1 MPIPSPQSGE
11 SQDEFVSRCI
21 GELYNEYGQEQASA
35 ICYTKYR
42 ENMNTESKVLS
53 RIKKFRD
60 DELKGIRLQEN
71 GEPVELI
78 DPNPCWTGYEAI
90 GTKVVDGKEV
100 PNCVPID

>member
-60 DELKGIRLQEN
+60 DELKGVNLTED
-71 GEPVELI
+71 GEVNLEE
-78 DPNPCWTGYEAI
+78 PCWKNYRQY
-90 GTKVVDGKEV
+90 GTKIVDGREV

>member
-1 MPIPSPQSGE
+1 MPIPNPQSGE

-21 GELYNEYGQEQASA
+21 GELYNEYGQEQALA

-60 DELKGIRLQEN
+60 DELKGVNLTEDN
-71 GEPVELI
+71 EV
-78 DPNPCWTGYEAI
+78 DMKAPCWDGYEQY
-90 GTKVVDGKEV
+90 GTKVVDGREV
-100 PNCVPID
+100 PNCIPID

>member
-1 MPIPSPQSGE
+1 MPIPNPQSGE

-60 DELKGIRLQEN
+60 DELKGVNLTED
-71 GEPVELI
+71 GEV
-78 DPNPCWTGYEAI
+78 DMKAPCWDGYEQY
-90 GTKVVDGKEV
+90 GTKIVDGREV
-100 PNCVPID
+100 PNCIPID

>member
-60 DELKGIRLQEN
+60 DELKGVNLTED
-71 GEPVELI
+71 GEV
-78 DPNPCWTGYEAI
+78 DMKAPCWDGYEQY
-90 GTKVVDGKEV
+90 GTKVVDGREV
-100 PNCVPID
+100 PNCIPID